1 MRFSFKK
8 QTINFENV
16 LQKATKCDIIY
27 TRNYA
32 QGGKT
37 LFISDKFNYKL
48 VTQARKEVESRG
60 LGSATM
66 SFMLLS
72 CFHFINNMQN
82 ETKDTPAIITEINWM
97 KSCLSQYYG
106 IQDTVSAYNK
116 LDAFV
121 KSPEYVDSEQV
132 SRYYLLTFK
141 LKRENIKIENLL
153 EEVFASLSPKAISAI
168 GAKYAKKTTTS
179 QKPQDSQSATEE
191 TKEDLKTEDKDPL
204 TDDFFDELFEE
215 SQKKKPK
222 KTKKEFKTDALMELI
237 RRVKSAQKSLLT
249 SVFGQDHAVNNFIN
263 GYFNAE
269 YAVMTGTLSRQPRA
283 VFFFCG
289 PPGVG
294 KTFLAEKSAEVL
306 NLPFRRFDMS
316 EYADKEANFE
326 FAGSDKVYKNGS
338 SGNVTSFVAKNP
350 NAILLFDEVEKAH
363 LNIIHLFLQILDA
376 GRLRDNFT
384 DEEVSFTNNIII
396 FTTNVGKELYE
407 DENIGLLSALPKKTI
422 IKAIAEEK
430 NPVTNNHS
438 FPSAIVSR
446 LASNNV
452 VMFDHMVAHNLAT
465 ILTSQLNKATDTFT
479 NNTGIKIDL
488 DEKIASAIIFSLGGS
503 CDARTVKGRGK
514 NFFMEEIYE
523 LFRLLDKEN
532 LELSSLKKI
541 KFNIDFTNAKKDVIN
556 IFEQE
561 EKPNVLVFC
570 DKTIFKKVNIKSSKI
585 KFLHAETIVEAQ
597 KILKDKNIT
606 LILSDITFEA
616 KKTDKRVLNVED
628 LRGLGNEFLVF
639 HERYCP
645 SLPLFLLEY
654 ETLKISFEEKQS
666 FARRGV
672 RGFVDVTETGDR
684 AFVNRLV
691 GECQSLHQQQ
701 SMELLAKNNK
711 VLSFDTEQ
719 SLSLDG
725 TEATI
730 DLFDLKLE
738 LALNSADNKKVI
750 SDVQKPNVKFSDVIG
765 AEDAKGELAY
775 FIEYLKNPK
784 KFAATGIK
792 PPKGVLLYG
801 PPGTGKTMLAKA
813 MAGEGDITFI
823 AAEGND
829 FLKRYVGEGP
839 EEVHRLFKT
848 ARRYAPA
855 ILFIDEIDAIATSR
869 DQAGSGGGSSSAAT
883 LTAFLTEMDGF
894 KSNADKPV
902 FVLAATNFSIDGGK
916 NSIDPAL
923 LRRFDRK
930 ILVDLPNK
938 EERERFLKAAV
949 AKNKLLE
956 LTPHQITNIATRSTA
971 MSLSDLSNIIELA
984 LREAIKRD
992 NAVVDDKAFD
1002 EAFETYNSG
1011 EKKNWSEQVV
1021 LRTAR
1026 HEAGHALVNM
1036 LEGTV
1041 PSYLTI
1047 VSRAKYGGYMQMGDE
1062 EKFGYTKSEILKQ
1075 IRVCLAGRAAEM
1087 VYYGEEEGLSTGP
1100 SQDIFQATKL
1110 CEALIC
1116 DYGMD
1121 EEFGLSYIDM
1131 SRIVD
1136 NAIAKSVRERVN
1148 VILKEQLDKAVML
1161 IKNNIDMLDALVES
1175 LFEKNSL
1182 IEAEMQEILDKFK
1195 K

>member
-1 MRFSFKK
+1 M
-8 QTINFENV
+8 
-16 LQKATKCDIIY
+16 
-27 TRNYA
+27 
-32 QGGKT
+32 
-37 LFISDKFNYKL
+37 FISDKFNYKL
-48 VTQARKEVESRG
+48 VTQSKKEVENRNVA
-60 LGSATM
+60 SATM

-72 CFHFINNMQN
+72 CLHFANNKTEETGDDTSIIIEINYMITCLANYYGV
-82 ETKDTPAIITEINWM
+82 KDTVA
-97 KSCLSQYYG
+97 
-106 IQDTVSAYNK
+106 AYK
-116 LDAFV
+116 ALDAFV
-121 KSPEYVDSEQV
+121 ASPEYENSEQG
-132 SRYYLLTFK
+132 SRYYLLTFN
-141 LKRENIKIENLL
+141 LKRENLKIETFL
-153 EEVFASLSPKAISAI
+153 ERVFEGLSPKAIKAI
-168 GAKYAKKTTTS
+168 GATYTPKKSETTKKQEEPSKTSSSSTAKKPSEEEKLETS
-179 QKPQDSQSATEE
+179 
-191 TKEDLKTEDKDPL
+191 KEKLEKVFKELDKKT
-204 TDDFFDELFEE
+204 
-215 SQKKKPK
+215 K
-222 KTKKEFKTDALMELI
+222 KTKKELKAEDLMNLI
-237 RRVKSAQKSLLT
+237 RKVKEAQKTLLT

-269 YAVMTGTLSRQPRA
+269 YAVMTGSLSRQPRA

-338 SGNVTSFVAKNP
+338 AGNVTSFVAENP

-376 GRLRDNFT
+376 GRLRDNYT

-396 FTTNVGKELYE
+396 FTTNVGSELYDNE
-407 DENIGLLSALPKKTI
+407 DIGLLSALPKKTI

-465 ILTSQLNKATDTFT
+465 ILNSQLQKAVDTFSS
-479 NNTGIKIDL
+479 NTGIKIEL

-514 NFFMEEIYE
+514 NFFMEEIFE

-532 LELSSLKKI
+532 LELSKLKKI
-541 KFNIDFTNAKKDVIN
+541 KFNIDFTNAKQDVID
-556 IFEQE
+556 IFVQS

-570 DKTIFKKVNIKSSKI
+570 DNQIFKKVNIRSSKI
-585 KFLHAETIVEAQ
+585 NFLHAETLAEAQ
-597 KILKDKNIT
+597 KILKDKEVT
-606 LILSDITFEA
+606 LILSDIAFEA
-616 KKTDKRVLNVED
+616 EKVDKKILNVED
-628 LRGLGNEFLVF
+628 LRGLGNKFLVF
-639 HERYCP
+639 HEKLCP
-645 SLPLFLLEY
+645 SIPLFLLEY

-684 AFVNRLV
+684 VFVNRLV

-701 SMELLAKNNK
+701 AMELLAKNNK

-719 SLSLDG
+719 SISFDG
-725 TEATI
+725 TEATV
-730 DLFDLKLE
+730 DLFDLKLA
-738 LALNSADNKKVI
+738 LSLNSADNKKVI
-750 SDVQKPNVKFSDVIG
+750 SDIQKPNVKFTDVIG

-855 ILFIDEIDAIATSR
+855 ILFIDEIDAIATTRGQDS
-869 DQAGSGGGSSSAAT
+869 GSSSGVAAT

-930 ILVDLPNK
+930 ILIDLPNK
-938 EERERFLKAAV
+938 EERERFLKGAV
-949 AKNKLLE
+949 LKNKLLQ

-984 LREAIKRD
+984 LREAIKRE

-1036 LEGTV
+1036 LEGTI

-1047 VSRAKYGGYMQMGDE
+1047 VSRAKYGGYMQAGDE

-1121 EEFGLSYIDM
+1121 EEFGLSYVDM
-1131 SRIVD
+1131 NRIVD
-1136 NAIAKSVRERVN
+1136 NAIAKSVRDRVN
-1148 VILKEQLDKAVML
+1148 AILKEQLDKTIVL
-1161 IKNNIDMLDALVES
+1161 VRENVDMLDALVES

-1182 IEAEMQEILDKFK
+1182 ISAEMEEIYNKYK